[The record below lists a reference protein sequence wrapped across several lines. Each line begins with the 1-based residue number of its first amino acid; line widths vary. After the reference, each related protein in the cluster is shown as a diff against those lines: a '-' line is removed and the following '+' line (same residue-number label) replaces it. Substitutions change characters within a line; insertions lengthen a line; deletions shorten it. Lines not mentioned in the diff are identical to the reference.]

1 MEQTD
6 YSYEGFYARFDT
18 PNKGVGS
25 LLMGPDNI
33 VGDDFEVFFKQ
44 EDGIV
49 VAWVKNKF
57 GKELGCFDVDTSRK
71 LQLAN
76 ARDQK
81 IRALL
86 SFVAYSDIPDPGLYW
101 GQMAIFCFNPA
112 YAEEMDAFVDRCGQK
127 LAEGIRPNIN
137 LGRQAVQ
144 KIFSEKDW
152 LPSDTVGLPKK
163 ESGFAVLKDHR
174 SLSEKVVEQ
183 GRSRNIGCYIISWA
197 FIILVAIGIIFGL
210 HQLGLF

>member
-18 PNKGVGS
+18 PSKGVGS

-33 VGDDFEVFFKQ
+33 VGDDYEVFFKQ
-44 EDGIV
+44 DEGIF

-57 GKELGCFDVDTSRK
+57 GKELGYFDVDTSRK

-86 SFVAYSDIPDPGLYW
+86 SFVAYSDTPDPGLYW
-101 GQMAIFCFNPA
+101 GQMALFCFNPA
-112 YAEEMDAFVDRCGQK
+112 YEEEMNAFIDRCAQK
-127 LAEGIRPNIN
+127 LGEGIRPNID

-152 LPSDTVGLPKK
+152 LPSDTVPLPKK

-174 SLSEKVVEQ
+174 SISEKMIEQ
-183 GRSRNIGCYIISWA
+183 GRSRNVGCYVVSWA
-197 FIILVAIGIIFGL
+197 FIILIVIGLIYAL
-210 HQLGLF
+210 HMIGLF